1 MTGFTIT
8 DAIDLEEH
16 EPPLTAETRRVID
29 HFDQINAVHRVFEE
43 PDRMCNASDFLI
55 LNLLGEELIR
65 CLFDVLLRWKIGSQV
80 STSIPI
86 NAYMHETV
94 ALGIGHL
101 DAIGLDQTM
110 DQENYPVYLCEPLVV
125 LHLSSVFESHSWTWS
140 QAWIVEGFRTARNRS
155 TKGFILED
163 ATTLMLVQMFGG
175 KSRRLSDVFR
185 CNQPWGSRKVSLV
198 SSKLRGDGVM
208 QCCPVSWN
216 SGSSDCWGHKASSPA
231 DVLAFFDNPNGK
243 AFLFPDDHMGPD
255 LLFFLRDEDSG
266 ELILVGLQTKFKGSL
281 DNTTWLSALNS
292 IRPQFFYTVSVC
304 IMSKFAF
311 PHSSSIFA
319 L

>member
-1 MTGFTIT
+1 M
-8 DAIDLEEH
+8 D
-16 EPPLTAETRRVID
+16 
-29 HFDQINAVHRVFEE
+29 
-43 PDRMCNASDFLI
+43 SLI
-55 LNLLGEELIR
+55 LNLLGEGLIR
-65 CLFDVLLRWKIGSQV
+65 RLTDVLMRWRIGSQA
-80 STSIPI
+80 STSNSI
-86 NAYMHETV
+86 NGYMHEAV

-110 DQENYPVYLCEPLVV
+110 DQENYPVYFCEPLVL
-125 LHLSSVFESHSWTWS
+125 LHLSSVFESYSWTRS
-140 QAWIVEGFRTARNRS
+140 QAWIVETFRTARNRS

-163 ATTLMLVQMFGG
+163 AAALMLVLMFGG
-175 KSRRLSDVFR
+175 QSRPLSDVFR

-198 SSKLRGDGVM
+198 SLKLRGDGVM

-216 SGSSDCWGHKASSPA
+216 SGSSDCWGYKASSPA

-243 AFLFPDDHMGPD
+243 AFLFPNDHMGPD

-266 ELILVGLQTKFKGSL
+266 ELILVGLQTKFKGSF

-292 IRPQFFYTVSVC
+292 IMPQFFYTVNVC
-304 IMSKFAF
+304 IMSNFAF